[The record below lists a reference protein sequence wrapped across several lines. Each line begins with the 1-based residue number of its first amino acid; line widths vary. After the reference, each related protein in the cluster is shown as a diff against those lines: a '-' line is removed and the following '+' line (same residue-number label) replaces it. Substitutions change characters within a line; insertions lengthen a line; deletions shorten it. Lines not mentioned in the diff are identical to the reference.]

1 MDAVFLGAIVLFI
14 ITMFAFVAGCA
25 KLGGEK

>member
-1 MDAVFLGAIVLFI
+1 MDAVFLGAIVLLFI
-14 ITMFAFVAGCA
+14 VMLAFVAGCA

>member
-1 MDAVFLGAIVLFI
+1 MDAVFLGAIALFFFV
-14 ITMFAFVAGCA
+14 MLAFIAGCA

>member
-1 MDAVFLGAIVLFI
+1 MDAVFLGAITLLF
-14 ITMFAFVAGCA
+14 MVMLAFIAGCA

>member
-1 MDAVFLGAIVLFI
+1 MDAFFLGAIVMFFI
-14 ITMFAFVAGCA
+14 VMLAFIVGCA

>member
-1 MDAVFLGAIVLFI
+1 MDAIFLGAIVMFFI
-14 ITMFAFVAGCA
+14 VMLAFIAGCA

>member
-1 MDAVFLGAIVLFI
+1 MDAVFLGAIALFFI
-14 ITMFAFVAGCA
+14 AMLAFVAGCA

>member
-1 MDAVFLGAIVLFI
+1 MEAVFLGAIVVFVLV
-14 ITMFAFVAGCA
+14 MFAFVAGCA

>member
-1 MDAVFLGAIVLFI
+1 MDAVFLGAIALSFI
-14 ITMFAFVAGCA
+14 VMLAFIAGCA